1 MSEPNQRMR
10 RSMSGSAL
18 TDDVATTERAHHRGM
33 RHSGGDITAVSGAVE
48 MRFAINGEGHLA
60 AENDMGGFGS
70 MSVIWIL
77 CIWRIGPNVGMG
89 KTFAVQLRCEP
100 SFVLHFVQTFRESAP
115 PKQLRPLIALNW
127 R

>member
-1 MSEPNQRMR
+1 
-10 RSMSGSAL
+10 MSGGAL
-18 TDDVATTERAHHRGM
+18 TYDAATTERAHHRGM
-33 RHSGGDITAVSGAVE
+33 RHAGGNVAAVSGAVE
-48 MRFAINGEGHLA
+48 TRFAVNGEGHLA
-60 AENDMGGFGS
+60 AKNDMGRFGS

-89 KTFAVQLRCEP
+89 KTFALQLRCEP
-100 SFVLHFVQTFRESAP
+100 PFVLHFVQTFRESVP